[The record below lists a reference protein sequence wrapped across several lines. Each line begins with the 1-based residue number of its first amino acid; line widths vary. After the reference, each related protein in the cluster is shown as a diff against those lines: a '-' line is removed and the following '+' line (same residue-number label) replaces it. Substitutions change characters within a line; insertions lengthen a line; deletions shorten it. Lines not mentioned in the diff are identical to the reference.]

1 MWGFAWRVKLFVGQ
15 LREGFFRAQRRSLR
29 VALADRV
36 FALRDL
42 GLVLKRFGA
51 SFQDSEVRE
60 PAQRI
65 ATRAAIDPPFP
76 HEALRAVAG
85 YPKPDAGN
93 LVVAQ
98 EKLAAPG
105 WQSLLDQVLGEVSLV
120 DAM

>member
-51 SFQDSEVRE
+51 SFQDAEVRE

-65 ATRAAIDPPFP
+65 ATRAAIDPSFP

-85 YPKPDAGN
+85 YPKREAGN
-93 LVVAQ
+93 LIVAQ
-98 EKLAAPG
+98 EQLAATG
-105 WQSLLDQVLGEVSLV
+105 GSALSTRLLMRC
-120 DAM
+120 AM